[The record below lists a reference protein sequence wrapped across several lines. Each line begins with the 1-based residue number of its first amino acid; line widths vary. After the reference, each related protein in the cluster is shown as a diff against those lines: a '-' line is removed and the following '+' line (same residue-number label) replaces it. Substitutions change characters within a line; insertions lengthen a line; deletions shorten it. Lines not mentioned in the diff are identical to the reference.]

1 MFLVGSHY
9 LVYWVEENC
18 VAVVRRQQVI
28 GDGEIGETHNM
39 NWGKKCY
46 KARIAATGKLM
57 FAYMY
62 NVITLK
68 QS

>member
-1 MFLVGSHY
+1 MFLVGSHC
-9 LVYWVEENC
+9 LVHWMEENC

-28 GDGEIGETHNM
+28 GDGESAETHNVK
-39 NWGKKCY
+39 WGRKCY

-62 NVITLK
+62 LY
-68 QS
+68 